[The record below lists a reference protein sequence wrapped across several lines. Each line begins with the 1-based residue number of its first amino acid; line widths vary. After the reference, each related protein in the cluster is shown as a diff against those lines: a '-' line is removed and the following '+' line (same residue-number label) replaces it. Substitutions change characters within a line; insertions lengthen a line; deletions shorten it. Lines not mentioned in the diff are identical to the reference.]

1 MFTSLH
7 AHATDPSQSYLL
19 QRFINGSECE
29 VSGRNRTTGASPW
42 LQAWQ
47 YMPSNTAAT
56 DVKIYCTKDLT
67 DSTSVQGVNLF
78 GEVSEVSICHYE
90 VRFSTS
96 LICDHPAFQAANV
109 PDINVECVPE
119 DENGQ
124 PLQPPE
130 PDTSS
135 QQLEARMF
143 KELTTPREP
152 PQQQQKNKQP
162 SRTKRDTGEAKATP
176 PTGRAR
182 TSGPTTPGTARGDSR
197 RPDQPKHAAPSPRT
211 RAKPSAKP
219 TATAS
224 VSTDGAVA
232 FDEQQ
237 PPRHTDDPRV
247 SKGAT
252 AQLEAKHLERMR
264 QRHLEL
270 EREAAKSQA
279 EVQARA
285 RRRLDKGPVPGT
297 PKPSRKS
304 KEAED
309 KRQQHQ
315 SPSPSHKRR
324 PRGKF
329 GNKNK
334 GKAGKRQTPKAR
346 AKSRKT
352 QRPQAA

>member
-1 MFTSLH
+1 
-7 AHATDPSQSYLL
+7 
-19 QRFINGSECE
+19 
-29 VSGRNRTTGASPW
+29 
-42 LQAWQ
+42 
-47 YMPSNTAAT
+47 MPSNTAAT

-152 PQQQQKNKQP
+152 QQQQKKKQP

-176 PTGRAR
+176 PTERAR
-182 TSGPTTPGTARGDSR
+182 TSGTRARDSR

-211 RAKPSAKP
+211 RAKPGAKP

-224 VSTDGAVA
+224 VSTDGGVA

-247 SKGAT
+247 SKGAA

-315 SPSPSHKRR
+315 SSSPSHKRR